1 MDTQKNLMMFTIVIS
16 VIYGIWAIFAP
27 AHIMSTYGT
36 PEEFVNPVALNIVM
50 LFGVAAWVV
59 AILGWHIRSTVTEEN
74 VEKAMSYFAIAWLLY
89 GLHGV
94 LSEKVLTW
102 PEGLE
107 PPTFSESTIGGIVFL
122 VFSVIFYILRKPKR
136 DRKSVV

>member
-1 MDTQKNLMMFTIVIS
+1 MMFTIAIS
-16 VIYGIWAIFAP
+16 AIYGVWAIFAP
-27 AHIMSTYGT
+27 GHILSTYGT
-36 PEEFVNPVALNIVM
+36 PQELMNPLANNVVM

-74 VEKAMSYFAIAWLLY
+74 VEKAMTLFSLAWLLY

-107 PPTFSESTIGGIVFL
+107 PPAFSESTISGIVFL
-122 VFSVIFYILRKPKR
+122 VFSVVYFILRKPK
-136 DRKSVV
+136 SS

>member
-1 MDTQKNLMMFTIVIS
+1 MNTQKNLMMFTIIIS
-16 VIYGIWAIFAP
+16 AIYGVWAIFAP
-27 AHIMSTYGT
+27 GHILSTYGT
-36 PEEFVNPVALNIVM
+36 PQELMNPLANNVVM

-59 AILGWHIRSTVTEEN
+59 AILGWHIRSTVTKEN
-74 VEKAMSYFAIAWLLY
+74 VEKAMTLFSLAWLLY

-107 PPTFSESTIGGIVFL
+107 PPAFSESTISGIVFL
-122 VFSVIFYILRKPKR
+122 VFSVVYFILRKPK
-136 DRKSVV
+136 SS

>member
-1 MDTQKNLMMFTIVIS
+1 MDTQKNLMMFTIFIS
-16 VIYGIWAIFAP
+16 AIYGVWAIFAP
-27 AHIMSTYGT
+27 GHIMSTYGT

-94 LSEKVLTW
+94 LSEKVQTW

-122 VFSVIFYILRKPKR
+122 VFSVVYYMLRKPK
-136 DRKSVV
+136 SS

>member
-1 MDTQKNLMMFTIVIS
+1 MNTQKNLMMFTIAIS
-16 VIYGIWAIFAP
+16 AIYGVWAIFAP
-27 AHIMSTYGT
+27 GHILSTYGT
-36 PEEFVNPVALNIVM
+36 PQELMNPLAENVVM

-74 VEKAMSYFAIAWLLY
+74 VEKAMTLFSLAWLLY

-94 LSEKVLTW
+94 FTEKVLTW

-107 PPTFSESTIGGIVFL
+107 PPAFSESTISGIVFL
-122 VFSVIFYILRKPKR
+122 VFSIVHYMLRKPK
-136 DRKSVV
+136 SS

>member
-1 MDTQKNLMMFTIVIS
+1 MNTQKNLMMLTIVIS
-16 VIYGIWAIFAP
+16 AIYGVWAIFAP
-27 AHIMSTYGT
+27 GHILSTYGT
-36 PEEFVNPVALNIVM
+36 PEEFVNPVSLNIVM

-74 VEKAMSYFAIAWLLY
+74 VEKAMSYFALAWLLY

-94 LSEKVLTW
+94 ISERILTW

-107 PPTFSESTIGGIVFL
+107 PRVFSEQAIGGIVFL
-122 VFSVIFYILRKPKR
+122 VLSVVYYMLRKPK
-136 DRKSVV
+136 SS